1 MVELPEDCV
10 WDMIVLDMNGT
21 LLDRQGIIPEMI
33 YLVRELERKGMV
45 VSLASEGP
53 SQISRPFINHSE
65 FRGS

>member
-1 MVELPEDCV
+1 MVELPEDCG
-10 WDMIVLDMNGT
+10 WDMIVLDIDGT

-45 VSLASEGP
+45 VSLASEGL
-53 SQISRPFINHSE
+53 SQISHPFINHLG